1 MVNRKFNVAVIGN
14 PKGNAGIVTASLNLS
29 KNSAHFN
36 LNARTHP
43 VRKDNDEDILVDNIL
58 SREDDL
64 YVVDFNHEG
73 TIEEERERNLIR
85 SVVLAKKIRAKRP
98 YVPIISVNEFSS
110 GRKDYVRPYFRELV
124 KNGVLND
131 FLDLDPRELTFFRA
145 AIESGNI
152 KELVKRTNAPKLVL
166 DSVIDFV
173 AKPLTVGVVGH
184 GAFARYFTSLC
195 DTNPAVIKHA
205 TVYSRTLAK
214 MPDAKEG
221 IAEGYTRGNVDFV
234 RNLEELVAL
243 QPDFLVITS
252 SGAGIL
258 ADGTKKFPV
267 NGDFAR
273 ISLFP
278 YEAELHHQIW
288 DVLVKADYKGAVVVA
303 TNPPGGVAEIGVR
316 KGFDPQRITFP
327 FNADTTRVMRPFR
340 AYLTEVISRDSPNK
354 RIEDFSDLINHIE
367 RYCIVG
373 LHGMPMFAP
382 SSIVQRFLEMPSL
395 SWGIGEK
402 QARLQI
408 KMDIPMKEAAEE
420 MFNWFRDVAKYK
432 VQPRA
437 TCYVYDKSHFV
448 SLPCEIKYPDNGEMR
463 FLVNEID
470 GINMRRIGIEDYP
483 DFSYS
488 LSDLEHPSFNTGSKD
503 IDLRR
508 LLVKHAEYY
517 ESVQMAQGLI
527 K

>member
-124 KNGVLND
+124 KNGVLN
-131 FLDLDPRELTFFRA
+131 
-145 AIESGNI
+145 
-152 KELVKRTNAPKLVL
+152 
-166 DSVIDFV
+166 DFV

-420 MFNWFRDVAKYK
+420 MFNFFRDVAKYK

-517 ESVQMAQGLI
+517 ESVQRAQGLI

>member
-110 GRKDYVRPYFRELV
+110 GRKDYGRPYFRELV

-131 FLDLDPRELTFFRA
+131 FLDLDPRELNFFRA
-145 AIESGNI
+145 AIESGDI

-221 IAEGYTRGNVDFV
+221 IAEGYTRGNGDFV
-234 RNLEELVAL
+234 
-243 QPDFLVITS
+243 
-252 SGAGIL
+252 
-258 ADGTKKFPV
+258 
-267 NGDFAR
+267 R

-420 MFNWFRDVAKYK
+420 MFNFFRDVAKYK

-508 LLVKHAEYY
+508 LLVKHTEYY
-517 ESVQMAQGLI
+517 EAVQRAQGLI